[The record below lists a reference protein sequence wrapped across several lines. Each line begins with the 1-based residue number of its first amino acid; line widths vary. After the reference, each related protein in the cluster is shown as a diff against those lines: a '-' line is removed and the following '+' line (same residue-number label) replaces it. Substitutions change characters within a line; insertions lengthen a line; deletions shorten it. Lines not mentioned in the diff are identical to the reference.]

1 MIGKIEKL
9 LNIDDYDLEAVFSPA
24 VVNVL
29 ILDFVFT
36 CTLLPIAE
44 NTEWWRTVI
53 AVAAP
58 IAAPVVLFRF
68 AMHSFREVART
79 TVESILYRKDRL
91 RFPTTSMLLYN
102 DSSISK
108 VMKKRVRED
117 IKAQY
122 NITLCT
128 KAQENADEMEARR
141 TAKDAVALIR
151 KTVADNKDAMTRRK
165 LIRYG
170 MFRNFLGGSL
180 FCLPLSV
187 ICWAVSY
194 YLTSASNVVIL
205 FAMLVYFIIVIVD
218 YFLTKSAAVDYAET
232 LITTFDKM
240 NHNET
245 YN

>member
-9 LNIDDYDLEAVFSPA
+9 LNMDDYDLEAVFTPA

-36 CTLLPIAE
+36 CTLLPFAE
-44 NTEWWRTVI
+44 NTKWWHSAI
-53 AVAAP
+53 AIVAP
-58 IAAPVVLFRF
+58 LAASVVLFRF
-68 AMHSFREVART
+68 AMHLFREVART

-122 NITLCT
+122 NITLST
-128 KAQENADEMEARR
+128 KAQENADVMEARR
-141 TAKDAVALIR
+141 IAKDAVALIR

-170 MFRNFLGGSL
+170 MFRNFLGGAL
-180 FCLPLSV
+180 FCLPLSAL
-187 ICWAVSY
+187 CWAFSY
-194 YLTSASNVVIL
+194 YLTGASNVSIL
-205 FAMLVYFIIVIVD
+205 FAILAYLIIVIVD

-232 LITTFDKM
+232 LITTFDKI
-240 NHNET
+240 NHNEA
-245 YN
+245 

>member
-9 LNIDDYDLEAVFSPA
+9 LNMDDYDLEAVFTPA

-36 CTLLPIAE
+36 CTLLPVAE
-44 NTEWWRTVI
+44 NTEWWRSAI
-53 AVAAP
+53 AVVAPLAAS
-58 IAAPVVLFRF
+58 VVLFRF

-102 DSSISK
+102 DSSISR
-108 VMKKRVRED
+108 VMK
-117 IKAQY
+117 Y
-122 NITLCT
+122 NITLST

-170 MFRNFLGGSL
+170 MFRNFLGGAF
-180 FCLPLSV
+180 FCLPLSAL
-187 ICWAVSY
+187 CWAISY
-194 YLTSASNVVIL
+194 YLTGASNVAIL
-205 FAMLVYFIIVIVD
+205 FAMLVYLIIVIVD

-232 LITTFDKM
+232 LITTFDKI
-240 NHNET
+240 NHNEA
-245 YN
+245 

>member
-1 MIGKIEKL
+1 MIGKIEEL
-9 LNIDDYDLEAVFSPA
+9 LNMDDYDLEAVFTPA

-36 CTLLPIAE
+36 CTLLPFAE
-44 NTEWWRTVI
+44 NTEWWRSAI
-53 AVAAP
+53 AVVAPLAAS
-58 IAAPVVLFRF
+58 VVLFRF
-68 AMHSFREVART
+68 AMHLFREVART

-108 VMKKRVRED
+108 VMKKRIRED

-122 NITLCT
+122 NITLST
-128 KAQENADEMEARR
+128 KAQENADVMEARR
-141 TAKDAVALIR
+141 IAKDAVALIR

-170 MFRNFLGGSL
+170 MFRNFLGGAL
-180 FCLPLSV
+180 FCLPLSAL
-187 ICWAVSY
+187 CWAISY
-194 YLTSASNVVIL
+194 YFTGASNLAIL
-205 FAMLVYFIIVIVD
+205 FAMLVYLIIVFVD

-232 LITTFDKM
+232 LITTFDKI
-240 NHNET
+240 NHNEA
-245 YN
+245 

>member
-1 MIGKIEKL
+1 MIGKIEEL
-9 LNIDDYDLEAVFSPA
+9 LNMDDYDLEAVFTPA

-36 CTLLPIAE
+36 CTLLPFAE
-44 NTEWWRTVI
+44 NTEWWRSAI
-53 AVAAP
+53 AIVGPLAAS
-58 IAAPVVLFRF
+58 VVLFRF
-68 AMHSFREVART
+68 AMHLFREVART

-108 VMKKRVRED
+108 VMKKRIRED

-122 NITLCT
+122 NITLST
-128 KAQENADEMEARR
+128 KAQENADVMEARR
-141 TAKDAVALIR
+141 IAKDAVALIR

-170 MFRNFLGGSL
+170 MFRNFLGGAL
-180 FCLPLSV
+180 FCLPLSAL
-187 ICWAVSY
+187 CWAFSY
-194 YLTSASNVVIL
+194 YLTGASNVSIL
-205 FAMLVYFIIVIVD
+205 FAILVYLIIVIVD

-232 LITTFDKM
+232 LITTFDKI
-240 NHNET
+240 NHNEA
-245 YN
+245 